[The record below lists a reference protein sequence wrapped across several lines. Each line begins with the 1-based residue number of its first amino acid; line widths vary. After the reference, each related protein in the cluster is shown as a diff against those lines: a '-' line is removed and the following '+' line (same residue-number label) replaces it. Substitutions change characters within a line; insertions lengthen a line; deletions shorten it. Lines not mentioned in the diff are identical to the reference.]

1 MVVSG
6 DRPRARVML
15 LQRSADRDWKEEIL
29 LVLYS
34 VFALALRMAN
44 DSDEKW
50 NILSLSGGASNL
62 VIN

>member
-1 MVVSG
+1 
-6 DRPRARVML
+6 ML
-15 LQRSADRDWKEEIL
+15 LHTSADKDWKVEIL

-34 VFALALRMAN
+34 VFALALRIAK
-44 DSDEKW
+44 DSEEKW